1 MLLIRRRTVN
11 QQLDWAQ
18 EARVEVKLEVV
29 VANMIVKRVE
39 PPQQWPVSRALSTP
53 VPM

>member
-1 MLLIRRRTVN
+1 MLVRRRMVN

-18 EARVEVKLEVV
+18 EARVEVKLVAV

>member
-1 MLLIRRRTVN
+1 MLLRRRTAH
-11 QQLDWAQ
+11 QQPDWAQ
-18 EARVEVKLEVV
+18 EARVEVKLVAV